1 MKLFPAKAI
10 LESVSNDI
18 LGELVTTKRKNRY
31 LLVICDRYTKLVRT
45 IPLSS
50 ISSNKVTLAF
60 IKHWV
65 FVYGPPVSVF
75 LSDNGKQLRL
85 FVDTCRVLGIKN
97 VFTTTYHPQTNGQ
110 VERFNRTI
118 LSALRHY
125 VAEHPRDWDLFSDA
139 LTYAYNTQ
147 AHASTMLAPFE
158 LVLSRPPPAI
168 SIESRPTMDA
178 ADDAYT
184 YRERWKYW
192 LTQLMSTASAE
203 LEKRQAR
210 YKRNFEARLRRPVQQ
225 ISEGSF
231 VFVRRDHTPKTESR
245 HKLAPVANGPLE
257 VVGADEHTVVV
268 KIDEN
273 VERVSQDRVE
283 LAPKPAEP
291 RVYWAPSGE
300 GYQEPAELGPET
312 PKSARRR
319 RPSRTSLLLSVR
331 ARALRKVL
339 G

>member
-1 MKLFPAKAI
+1 MCARERVTLRQHSKELKLFPAKAP
-10 LESVSNDI
+10 LESVSIDI
-18 LGELVTTKRKNRY
+18 LGEIVTTKRKNRY

-45 IPLSS
+45 MPLSS
-50 ISSNKVTLAF
+50 ISSNKLTLAF
-60 IKHWV
+60 LEHWV
-65 FVYGPPVSVF
+65 FVYGPPVSV
-75 LSDNGKQLRL
+75 LSDNGKQFTARL

-118 LSALRHY
+118 LSSLRHY
-125 VAEHPRDWDLFSDA
+125 VAEHPRDWDFFSDA

-158 LVLSRPPPAI
+158 LVLSLPPPAI
-168 SIESRPTMDA
+168 SIESRPTIFS

-210 YKRNFEARLRRPVQQ
+210 YKRNFDARLRLPVQQ

-231 VFVRRDHTPKTESR
+231 VFLRRDHTPRTESR
-245 HKLAPVANGPLE
+245 HKLAPVADCPFE
-257 VVGADEHTVVV
+257 VVGAD
-268 KIDEN
+268 
-273 VERVSQDRVE
+273 
-283 LAPKPAEP
+283 
-291 RVYWAPSGE
+291 
-300 GYQEPAELGPET
+300 
-312 PKSARRR
+312 
-319 RPSRTSLLLSVR
+319 
-331 ARALRKVL
+331 
-339 G
+339 